1 MPPIT
6 ASVPGPAPV
15 LTVMVLVPLA
25 GALLLWLLPPLRAL
39 ARAVGLVFSLGALG
53 VGVWA
58 LTLFDTGRAAT
69 VQLAETR
76 PWIPVLGVSWALG
89 VNGLGLA
96 MLLLAAFLVPV
107 VLLASWGEVAADRQG
122 AFTALVLVLEAF
134 MVVIF
139 SARDVFLFYVCFEAM
154 LIPVYFLIGRF
165 GGPDRRRAALK
176 FLLYSLA
183 GGLVMLIGVVALYFY
198 GPHTPTGYLIESM
211 AGAVT
216 APPAAARWIFASVMV
231 AFAIKAPMVPLHTW
245 LPDTAEQATPGT
257 SVLLIGVLD
266 KIGTYGMIALV
277 LPHFPDA
284 SAWAAPVMLVAAVV
298 GIIYGGLAAIGQ
310 DNLYRLISYTSISH
324 FGFMVLGIFIGS
336 RVAAT
341 GAMVYMVAHG
351 LSIAG
356 LYLTT
361 GFLARRTGTVAIS
374 ELGGMARVMPLVA
387 GTFLVSGLA
396 SIALPGLS
404 GFVPEWMVL
413 TGAFSR
419 SVPLGVVA
427 VAGVV
432 IAAVYVL
439 LPYQRVFTGAPAPE
453 RVGSA
458 DLDARERLVL
468 VPVIAA
474 MLALGL
480 VPGVLTDILDGV
492 EQTAAATSTGPDRP
506 AALSAL
512 PAPAALS
519 ALSGQAAPAD
529 ASAHPAPTVTEGTS
543 K

>member
-1 MPPIT
+1 MQT
-6 ASVPGPAPV
+6 LAASFPV

-25 GALLLWLLPPLRAL
+25 GALLLALIPPLRAQ
-39 ARAVGLVFSLGALG
+39 ARAVGLLFSLATLG

-58 LTLFDTGRAAT
+58 ATQFDVAQGS
-69 VQLAETR
+69 VIQLAETHS
-76 PWIPVLGVSWALG
+76 WIASMGVSWALG

-96 MLLLAAFLVPV
+96 MLLLAAFLTPI
-107 VLLASWGEVAADRQG
+107 VLLASWGEVPADRQG
-122 AFTALVLVLEAF
+122 LFTGLVLALEAF
-134 MVVIF
+134 VVVIF
-139 SARDVFLFYVCFEAM
+139 AARDVVLFYICFEAM

-165 GGPDRRRAALK
+165 GGPNRRRAALK

-183 GGLVMLIGVVALYFY
+183 GGLVMLIGVVALYVY
-198 GPHTPTGYLIESM
+198 GPGGEGAYLLDNLVGNINASTT
-211 AGAVT
+211 VT
-216 APPAAARWIFASVMV
+216 RWIFVSFFI

-245 LPDTAEQATPGT
+245 LPDTAEQATAGT

-277 LPHFPDA
+277 LPLFPEA
-284 SAWAAPVMLVAAVV
+284 SRWAAPVVLVLAVI
-298 GIIYGGLAAIGQ
+298 GILYGGLAAIGQ

-324 FGFMVLGIFIGS
+324 FGFMVLGIFVGS
-336 RVAAT
+336 SVAAT

-356 LYLTT
+356 LYLVT
-361 GFLARRTGTVAIS
+361 GFLARRTSTVQIS
-374 ELGGMARVMPLVA
+374 ELGGMARVLPLVA
-387 GTFLVSGLA
+387 GTWLVSGLA

-413 TGAFSR
+413 TGTFSQ
-419 SVPLGVVA
+419 SVALGVVA
-427 VAGVV
+427 VLGVI

-439 LPYQRVFTGAPAPE
+439 LPYQRVFTGAPAAD
-453 RVGSA
+453 RVGST
-458 DLDARERLVL
+458 DLDGREKLVL

-480 VPGVLTDILDGV
+480 APALLTDSLESVADQV
-492 EQTAAATSTGPDRP
+492 STTM
-506 AALSAL
+506 S
-512 PAPAALS
+512 
-519 ALSGQAAPAD
+519 QADVPVA
-529 ASAHPAPTVTEGTS
+529 ASAVVAPTFSEGIT

>member
-1 MPPIT
+1 M
-6 ASVPGPAPV
+6 
-15 LTVMVLVPLA
+15 
-25 GALLLWLLPPLRAL
+25 
-39 ARAVGLVFSLGALG
+39 
-53 VGVWA
+53 
-58 LTLFDTGRAAT
+58 
-69 VQLAETR
+69 
-76 PWIPVLGVSWALG
+76 
-89 VNGLGLA
+89 
-96 MLLLAAFLVPV
+96 
-107 VLLASWGEVAADRQG
+107 
-122 AFTALVLVLEAF
+122 
-134 MVVIF
+134 
-139 SARDVFLFYVCFEAM
+139 
-154 LIPVYFLIGRF
+154 
-165 GGPDRRRAALK
+165 
-176 FLLYSLA
+176 
-183 GGLVMLIGVVALYFY
+183 
-198 GPHTPTGYLIESM
+198 
-211 AGAVT
+211 
-216 APPAAARWIFASVMV
+216 
-231 AFAIKAPMVPLHTW
+231 
-245 LPDTAEQATPGT
+245 
-257 SVLLIGVLD
+257 
-266 KIGTYGMIALV
+266 
-277 LPHFPDA
+277 
-284 SAWAAPVMLVAAVV
+284 
-298 GIIYGGLAAIGQ
+298 
-310 DNLYRLISYTSISH
+310 
-324 FGFMVLGIFIGS
+324 LGIFIGD
-336 RVAAT
+336 RIAAI

-356 LYLTT
+356 LYLVT

-492 EQTAAATSTGPDRP
+492 AEQTAAATSTGPDRP
-506 AALSAL
+506 AAL
-512 PAPAALS
+512 P
-519 ALSGQAAPAD
+519 APAD